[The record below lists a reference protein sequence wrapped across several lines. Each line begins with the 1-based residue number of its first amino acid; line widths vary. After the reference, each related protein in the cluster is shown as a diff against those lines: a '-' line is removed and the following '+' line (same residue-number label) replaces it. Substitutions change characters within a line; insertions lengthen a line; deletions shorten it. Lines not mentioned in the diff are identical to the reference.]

1 MFVYAADHASTSVIS
16 ARMTVYTTVCTVVY
30 LSVFC
35 RKGILE
41 MARMSHRGHSFIMD
55 GRLFMR
61 KKKEGEEAG
70 SSHRREQSALRCLH
84 TNQTTHHHRLICPRH
99 DTSTT
104 QTRRKK
110 VKVAT
115 PQLCQPTGQRWQDPK
130 LTEKA

>member
-61 KKKEGEEAG
+61 KKKKEKKLGPATDGNNLPLDVCIPTKPPTITG
-70 SSHRREQSALRCLH
+70 SSVLDMTQAQHRPEE
-84 TNQTTHHHRLICPRH
+84 
-99 DTSTT
+99 
-104 QTRRKK
+104 RK
-110 VKVAT
+110 
-115 PQLCQPTGQRWQDPK
+115 
-130 LTEKA
+130 